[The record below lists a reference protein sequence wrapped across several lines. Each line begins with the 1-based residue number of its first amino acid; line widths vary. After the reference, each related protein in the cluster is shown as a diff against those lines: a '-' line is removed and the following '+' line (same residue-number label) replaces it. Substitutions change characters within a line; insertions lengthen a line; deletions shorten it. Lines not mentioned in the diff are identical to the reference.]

1 MASMPLMSGSCKSI
15 NVISG
20 RCCLNCLV
28 ASTPVDASAT
38 TFISDSALTNPT
50 MPFRSNGW
58 SSTVS
63 TWIGPEFTIRHHFSQ
78 IAEIDAEH
86 EIWHRRFGLAPRVPP
101 PYPRRLR
108 SRMSSVHRSPLH
120 APGFPAAPNGQEEC
134 RPAVLFGRSP
144 SRYPVYVDG
153 TVGHHGG
160 FLPRFG
166 LRSRVGKRFA
176 TTRGQSDRPRP
187 GEPRPTLAADPPQ
200 SRGSLDGDRLI
211 SGSSRSLVPQL
222 LASVLNWREELR
234 GANPESHPGPPR
246 SPSWRCS

>member
-78 IAEIDAEH
+78 IVEIDAEH
-86 EIWHRRFGLAPRVPP
+86 EIWHRRFGQVPQALP
-101 PYPRRLR
+101 PYPPRSP
-108 SRMSSVHRSPLH
+108 SRMSGARRSPLH

-134 RPAVLFGRSP
+134 LPAILFCRCP
-144 SRYPVYVDG
+144 SHYLGSVNGTFVRY
-153 TVGHHGG
+153 
-160 FLPRFG
+160 
-166 LRSRVGKRFA
+166 
-176 TTRGQSDRPRP
+176 
-187 GEPRPTLAADPPQ
+187 
-200 SRGSLDGDRLI
+200 
-211 SGSSRSLVPQL
+211 
-222 LASVLNWREELR
+222 
-234 GANPESHPGPPR
+234 
-246 SPSWRCS
+246 